1 MTTIMPA
8 NAKLLGYLGL
18 IPFITIPVAVILNV
32 LSFPQAFAFFSQY
45 SAIILSFLGGI
56 HWFAAIN
63 DNRYNHQIYVAM
75 LPSIVGWLAL
85 IGFADVRTLG
95 VLALAHVAVVFYDKF
110 TLQLSPALIIE
121 YTRLRIQLTSVAV
134 ACHAAMVWLQ
144 P

>member
-1 MTTIMPA
+1 MPA
-8 NAKLLGYLGL
+8 NAKLLGFLGL
-18 IPFITIPVAVILNV
+18 IPFMTIPVAVMLNV
-32 LSFPQAFAFFSQY
+32 LSYPQAFAFFSQY

-56 HWFAAIN
+56 HWFAAIT

-110 TLQLSPALIIE
+110 TLQLSPNLIID
-121 YTRLRIQLTSVAV
+121 YTRMRIQLTTTAV
-134 ACHAAMVWLQ
+134 VCHALMVWLQ